1 MGIAILSGVLD
12 SLRSAST
19 VKSPNAFPKWESH
32 TPGTVTPVGPPDSTV
47 PSQFIACV
55 SREESVDKLQTR
67 LCTMGSLGESV
78 QVFVSQNVEAV
89 RSADVILLW

>member
-1 MGIAILSGVLD
+1 MGVAILSGVLD
-12 SLRSAST
+12 SQRSAST
-19 VKSPNAFPKWESH
+19 VKSSKFKWELH

-55 SREESVDKLQTR
+55 SREESVNKLHTR
-67 LCTMGSLGESV
+67 FCAMGFLGETV